1 MYQLNTLSEH
11 KIRSVLMLTDGCIYC
26 LLPFACVLEVCLN
39 FFFFCYNLFQP
50 KISICFGNPSLI
62 YGSVIEQF
70 FLIKKHEFI
79 TSSARGRESKR
90 SVTIQRFGVLI
101 VFPAVRVCVKVNSF
115 TY

>member
-1 MYQLNTLSEH
+1 MYILS
-11 KIRSVLMLTDGCIYC
+11 VTFC
-26 LLPFACVLEVCLN
+26 LCLGGLFE

-50 KISICFGNPSLI
+50 KISICFCNPSLI

-90 SVTIQRFGVLI
+90 SVTTQRFGVLI

>member
-1 MYQLNTLSEH
+1 M
-11 KIRSVLMLTDGCIYC
+11 SVAFC
-26 LLPFACVLEVCLN
+26 LCLGGLFD

-50 KISICFGNPSLI
+50 NISICFGNPSLI

-70 FLIKKHEFI
+70 FLIKKHKFI
-79 TSSARGRESKR
+79 TSSARGRESQM

-101 VFPAVRVCVKVNSF
+101 VFPAVRGCVKVNSF